1 MRETTCN
8 AGDVGRPPGGGNG
21 NPLQDSCLENPMG
34 QRSLGGLQSVGL
46 QESDMSERLNY
57 HHNVSRPQK
66 HHAKWE
72 KPDKGDSF
80 VILFLWNVQNMQ
92 IYRDKKEII
101 SCQGQGENGIWID
114 NEYKVSSGMM
124 KLDSIYDCININ

>member
-1 MRETTCN
+1 
-8 AGDVGRPPGGGNG
+8 
-21 NPLQDSCLENPMG
+21 MG
-34 QRSLGGLQSVGL
+34 KISANYVFDKRYKQNIKRSIRKNEVHIYAHI
-46 QESDMSERLNY
+46 DKAWKY
-57 HHNVSRPQK
+57 F
-66 HHAKWE
+66 AKWE